1 MVLRRHLHWSNA
13 SFRGQ
18 MITIDILDGGPA
30 PKRGDLVHTNI
41 GDRRERTWLVIR
53 VRAIRRRETS
63 LPPRYEVWME
73 RWWQIEPDMRMRLYG
88 SAERAGGQRVIM
100 FRRYPAKKR
109 KRTFE
114 DLMAGYSSTWNPHQT
129 I

>member
-1 MVLRRHLHWSNA
+1 MVCGWHLCRIAA
-13 SFRGQ
+13 SFRFA

-30 PKRGDLVHTNI
+30 PKRGDIVQTNV

-53 VRAIRRRETS
+53 VRHVRRRENS
-63 LPPRYEVWME
+63 LMPRYEVWTA
-73 RWWQIEPDMRMRLYG
+73 RWWELEPDMRMRLFA
-88 SAERAGGQRVIM
+88 SAERAGGQRVIL
-100 FRRYPAKKR
+100 FKRYPPKKR

-114 DLMAGYSSTWNPHQT
+114 DLMAGRRSTWNPHQN